1 MKILM
6 VEDNQTLCEMMAMFF
21 KREKWEAGYAQDG
34 IKAVEMFK
42 KDPTGWDIV
51 LLDLNLPKMDGMQ
64 VAAEIRKISPTV
76 PIIMLTARD
85 SESDQVL
92 GLEMGADEYVTKP
105 FSTIALIA
113 RIKALYRRTQLNQL
127 SSSTQQIASDFDVQT
142 PHFKLNSKTREAFL
156 DDQQIEN
163 LTPKEFDLLKTNQ
176 NRYLPENSCYSWSG
190 TMNTMVMNE
199 RLTHTSK
206 SCVKRLKRPV
216 PKLFKRYGALAINL
230 MTARLKINEAD
241 LPADAELFCRH
252 LHTADHCN
260 HLIYQRY

>member
-21 KREKWEAGYAQDG
+21 KKEKWEAGYAQDG
-34 IKAVEMFK
+34 VKAVEMFK

-64 VAAEIRKISPTV
+64 VAAEMRKISPTV

-127 SSSTQQIASDFDVQT
+127 SSTQQIASDFDVQT

-163 LTPKEFDLLKTNQ
+163 LTPKEFDLLKTLASKPKQVFTREQLLQLVWN
-176 NRYLPENSCYSWSG
+176 YEYYG
-190 TMNTMVMNE
+190 DE
-199 RLTHTSK
+199 RTVDAHIK
-206 SCVKRLKRPV
+206 
-216 PKLFKRYGALAINL
+216 KLRQ
-230 MTARLKINEAD
+230 KIEKAGPQVIQTVWGVGYKFD
-241 LPADAELFCRH
+241 DSEVE
-252 LHTADHCN
+252 D
-260 HLIYQRY
+260 Q